1 MRRLM
6 AIAWEC
12 SPEIGSDTLGRWFR
26 EPLTPEQPKNQVAQI
41 TRSRVIT
48 HTSGNRAER
57 HVGVRGRPS
66 DRVTPGCRSC
76 GSLCWGNE
84 LCVSLLDEPGRIRG
98 QSTPFG

>member
-12 SPEIGSDTLGRWFR
+12 SPEIEHGSDTLGRWFR
-26 EPLTPEQPKNQVAQI
+26 EPLTPEQPKNQVAPI

-57 HVGVRGRPS
+57 HVVRYRARSVGIRVRASPS
-66 DRVTPGCRSC
+66 T
-76 GSLCWGNE
+76 
-84 LCVSLLDEPGRIRG
+84 
-98 QSTPFG
+98 